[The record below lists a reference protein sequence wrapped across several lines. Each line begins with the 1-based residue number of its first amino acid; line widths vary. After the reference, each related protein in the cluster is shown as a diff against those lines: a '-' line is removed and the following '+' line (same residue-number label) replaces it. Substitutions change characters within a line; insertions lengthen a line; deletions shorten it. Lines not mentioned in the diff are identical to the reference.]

1 VLTTEPNITTL
12 LENADRLAS
21 KKHKLIGTN
30 LTESLQPGKMDKE
43 REAAASEMKRLQA
56 GVRDL

>member
-21 KKHKLIGTN
+21 KKRKLIGTN